1 MTDTFFDDIYE
12 EYNIN
17 RVWAKRNINA
27 NGAKRGKLT
36 ELLIT
41 NYAYERALS
50 IA

>member
-12 EYNIN
+12 EFNIN
-17 RVWAKRNINA
+17 RVYARRSINA
-27 NGAKRGKLT
+27 KGDKRGKLT

-41 NYAYERALS
+41 NYAYEQALS